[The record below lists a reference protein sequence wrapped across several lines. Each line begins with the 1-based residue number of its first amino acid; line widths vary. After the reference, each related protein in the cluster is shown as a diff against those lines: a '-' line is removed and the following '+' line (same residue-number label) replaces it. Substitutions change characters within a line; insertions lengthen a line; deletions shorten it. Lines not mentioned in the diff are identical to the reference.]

1 MILQFLGWYFIIT
14 LVGLA
19 ALPLT
24 LRLFGAFP
32 GGKTAFAR
40 PLGILLTGYLFWIG
54 NALGLLRNETGG
66 AWLALLAAAALSLW
80 LGRGLR
86 DRLRAVDWNA
96 ALLVE
101 IVFLVGFIAWALVR
115 AYDPAAS
122 HTEKPMDLMFMAS
135 IWASPT
141 FPPHDAWLSGYPIA
155 YYYGGYWMVMTLGR
169 LIGSPPE
176 IAYTLGQA
184 AWFGLLLSSSF
195 GLIYALL
202 RQVRHAGAQVGRVV
216 ATLGG
221 LLAAAMVGLAGNV
234 QAILEWLYAQGVN
247 VTPLANFA
255 QVRGFPESA
264 RVTHSW
270 SIDPSWWWWRTSR
283 VLADRSLTGDHREV
297 IAEFPAFSYV
307 LGDNHPH
314 VLAMPFVILV
324 IALALAWFLQRE
336 APAAEGMRAPL
347 LPPDRL
353 LLGVTTLA
361 LGSLLWLNT
370 WDFPPYWLLLVAAAF
385 VAAPAGKGERRWGRA
400 AVVGAI
406 LLGGGI
412 LLFLPYFLTAQS
424 QARGIAANFFNPTR
438 LGQFLWMFLPALL
451 AVCALLIIAWR
462 EAAPRRNTLIL
473 MIVAAIGLPILFLS
487 AAWVL
492 VMNSTMAERFLAE
505 NPVPQTGSANQLAYL
520 LERWIASP
528 WTLLLVAIL
537 LAVTVALWWRRV
549 AQLDAERQP
558 PPLATT
564 ATTFALMLAVLGLL
578 LVYAPEFIFLRDN
591 FGTRMNTVFKFYYQG
606 WLLLGLAG
614 AYGITH
620 ALAHLRAPERS
631 ITAVIFAA
639 PALLLVLMGLVFP
652 LAGAWSK
659 TNGFAGTAT
668 FDASAWIRNSSPGE
682 WAAAHWLRDLAPPN
696 AVVLEAV
703 GDSYQSDRSRIS
715 TLSGRATLLGWIGHE
730 RQWRGADYAQMAA
743 GREDAAERIYRFAQ
757 PAEIVQL
764 VEEWEIDFVV
774 VGPSERNVYA
784 ITPLEEERFA
794 SVMDLVLDQDGVRLY
809 ATRRGVVGE

>member
-1 MILQFLGWYFIIT
+1 MVIQFLSWYLIIA

-24 LRLFGAFP
+24 LRLFGALP
-32 GGKTAFAR
+32 GGNTAFAR

-54 NALGLLRNETGG
+54 NALGLLRNDTGG
-66 AWLALLAAAALSLW
+66 AWLALIVAAALSLW
-80 LGRGLR
+80 LGRDVR
-86 DRLRAVDWNA
+86 TRLRKVDWKA

-101 IVFLVGFIAWALVR
+101 IVFLAGFIAWAFVR

-122 HTEKPMDLMFMAS
+122 HTEKPMDLMFMSS

-184 AWFGLLLSSSF
+184 AWYGLLLSTSC
-195 GLIYALL
+195 GLIFALL
-202 RQVRHAGAQVGRVV
+202 RLSRRGDAPLGRLAAG
-216 ATLGG
+216 LGG
-221 LLAAAMVGLAGNV
+221 LLAAVMVGVTGNV

-283 VLADRSLTGDHREV
+283 VLADRSLTGEHREV

-336 APAAEGMRAPL
+336 PAPAGETSVPL
-347 LPPDRL
+347 LPADRL
-353 LLGVTTLA
+353 LLSVTTLV

-370 WDFPPYWLLLVAAAF
+370 WDFPPYWLLTVVAAY
-385 VAAPAGKGERRWGRA
+385 VAAPGRHWARA
-400 AVVGAI
+400 AAVGAFLLGGAI
-406 LLGGGI
+406 LL
-412 LLFLPYFLTAQS
+412 FFPYFLTAQS
-424 QARGIAANFFNPTR
+424 QANGIAVNFFDPTR
-438 LGQFLWMFLPALL
+438 IGQFLWMFLPAML
-451 AVCALLIIAWR
+451 AVSALLLLAWR
-462 EAAPRRNTLIL
+462 EAAPRGKTLAL
-473 MIVAAIGLPILFLS
+473 LFVAAVAVPLLTLGG
-487 AAWVL
+487 AWAL
-492 VMNSTMAERFLAE
+492 VMNSSMADGFRREY
-505 NPVPQTGSANQLAYL
+505 PVPETGSANQLAYF
-520 LERWIASP
+520 LERWATSP
-528 WTLLLVAIL
+528 WTLLLVGGL
-537 LAVTVALWWRRV
+537 LALTVALWARRV
-549 AQLDAERQP
+549 FTAADNDTGVQHTQD
-558 PPLATT
+558 
-564 ATTFALMLAVLGLL
+564 ATTFALMLAALGLL
-578 LVYAPEFIFLRDN
+578 LVYAPEFVYLRDN

-614 AYGITH
+614 AYGITL
-620 ALAHLRAPERS
+620 ALAHVRMPERS
-631 ITAVIFAA
+631 IGAVLQAT

-659 TNGFAGTAT
+659 TNGFAGTPT
-668 FDASAWIRNSSPGE
+668 FDASAWIRTSSPGE
-682 WAAAHWLRDLAPPN
+682 WAAAHWLREFAPPD

-703 GDSYQSDRSRIS
+703 GNSYQSDRSRVS
-715 TLSGRATLLGWIGHE
+715 TLSGRATLLGWEGHE
-730 RQWRGADYAQMAA
+730 RQWRGADYTQMAD
-743 GREDAAERIYRFAQ
+743 GRADAAERIYRFAA
-757 PAEIVQL
+757 PAEVAQL
-764 VEEWEIDFVV
+764 VDAWSIDFVV
-774 VGPSERNVYA
+774 VGPAEQIAYGVS
-784 ITPLEEERFA
+784 PLEEERLA
-794 SVMDLVLDQDGVRLY
+794 AIMDLVLDQDGVRLY
-809 ATRRGVVGE
+809 ATRQGTPVK